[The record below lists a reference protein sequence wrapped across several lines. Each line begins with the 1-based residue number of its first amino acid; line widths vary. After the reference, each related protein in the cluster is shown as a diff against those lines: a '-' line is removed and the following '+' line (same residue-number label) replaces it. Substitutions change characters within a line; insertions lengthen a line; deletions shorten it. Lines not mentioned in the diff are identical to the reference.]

1 MVMMRQES
9 EDTNLDS
16 SLLSRGDTPL
26 PVPSLKADSVNSDSA
41 KSVRSNLFH
50 NAECRWKKERIFLE
64 I

>member
-1 MVMMRQES
+1 MMRQES

-50 NAECRWKKERIFLE
+50 NAEYR
-64 I
+64 